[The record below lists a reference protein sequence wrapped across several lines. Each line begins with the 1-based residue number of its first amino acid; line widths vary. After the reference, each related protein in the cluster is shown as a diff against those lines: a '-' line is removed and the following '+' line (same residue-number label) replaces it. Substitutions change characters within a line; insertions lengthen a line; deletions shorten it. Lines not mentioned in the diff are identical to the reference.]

1 MAVIK
6 TYSELY
12 KVLEK
17 ATENAIDK
25 VTIDIENLI
34 NDFLQKW
41 YDDYNPKVYQR
52 TYQFLNSC
60 ARINTT
66 NIGGII
72 KATVLIDTSTD
83 YGDVTGLEVANWAN
97 QGIHGNPE
105 TYGRRG
111 YTRLE
116 FWNAPMEVIKY
127 YQMVQTNF
135 IEYLKNNGLNVIYK
149 GR

>member
-25 VTIDIENLI
+25 VAIDIENLI

-52 TYQFLNSC
+52 TYQFLNSL
-60 ARINTT
+60 NLQE
-66 NIGGII
+66 
-72 KATVLIDTSTD
+72 K
-83 YGDVTGLEVANWAN
+83 
-97 QGIHGNPE
+97 
-105 TYGRRG
+105 
-111 YTRLE
+111 
-116 FWNAPMEVIKY
+116 FWRHLM
-127 YQMVQTNF
+127 
-135 IEYLKNNGLNVIYK
+135 
-149 GR
+149 